1 VKIYF
6 VDAPSFIDRLNKLFI
21 NCTKLDIAM
30 AYVRSGGLDSF
41 LDALKKSILMQKNMP
56 IRILFGMCS
65 SHGITDKESAKRL
78 LKLTQQHQNI
88 KVKKYDNP
96 GFHPKLMIFYGNP
109 AQILVGSS
117 NLTAGAQS
125 KNAEAN
131 VIVEDPDQKFMKDAV
146 EFFEMYFD
154 KAPYLE
160 PRYVDLYTPLPT
172 SKKRRGQRSSMWDEL
187 PSRSK
192 RLSPLINRRRGI
204 GSPIKT
210 KSYYD
215 EKIRDL
221 ESKKLTEQQKKSLAA
236 YRALRTRYFGGT
248 SRQKQPLAVL
258 VAVTH
263 GTGHLETIVEEGHG
277 TWEIG
282 RQISK
287 DHSSEISDIYFYENQ
302 RKKSRYKGTIKKV
315 QHDEGKTCF
324 SITNLKKLDKSRK
337 LGSFKKR
344 NGENV
349 SALQCFAYVHH
360 PGI

>member
-1 VKIYF
+1 
-6 VDAPSFIDRLNKLFI
+6 
-21 NCTKLDIAM
+21 M

-65 SHGITDKESAKRL
+65 SQGITDKESAKTL
-78 LKLTQQHQNI
+78 LKLTQQHPNI

-96 GFHPKLMIFYGNP
+96 RFHPKLMIFHGNP

-131 VIVEDPDQKFMKDAV
+131 VIVEDPDEKFMNDAV
-146 EFFEMYFD
+146 GFFEMYFD
-154 KAPYLE
+154 KAPYLVQ
-160 PRYVDLYTPLPT
+160 RHVDSYTPLPT
-172 SKKRRGQRSSMWDEL
+172 SKKRRSQRSSKWDEL

-192 RLSPLINRRRGI
+192 LLPPLISRRRGI
-204 GSPIKT
+204 GSPIKK

-215 EKIRDL
+215 KKIRDL

-236 YRALRTRYFGGT
+236 FRAHRTRYFGGA

-258 VAVTH
+258 VSVTR
-263 GTGHLETIVEEGHG
+263 GTEHLETMVEEGHG

-282 RQISK
+282 RRISK
-287 DHSSEISDIYFYENQ
+287 DLSSEIFAMYFYENQ
-302 RKKSRYKGTIKKV
+302 RKKSRYKGKIKKV
-315 QHDEGKTCF
+315 QCGEGKTYF
-324 SITNLKKLDKSRK
+324 SITDLKKLDKSRK

-349 SALQCFAYVHH
+349 RALQCFAYVCY
-360 PGI
+360 PDV